1 MNLPFRISTGTIPIL
16 AARNDDLV
24 FLPVCHK
31 CHLPVCLPRMT
42 TALAIIPPVFSLE
55 ALILK
60 RFDISLIDEMRW
72 VSSLEQMK
80 GTFFPRLVRVKRV
93 RRQYVRKTISVM
105 MFPGFFENLTKPAPS
120 KGKKGRRGKTK
131 GNLSKKLT
139 EFIEEFFG

>member
-1 MNLPFRISTGTIPIL
+1 
-16 AARNDDLV
+16 
-24 FLPVCHK
+24 
-31 CHLPVCLPRMT
+31 MT
-42 TALAIIPPVFSLE
+42 TALVIIPPLFSLE

-80 GTFFPRLVRVKRV
+80 GNFFPRLVRVKRV

-105 MFPGFFENLTKPAPS
+105 LFPGFFEKPAKIAPS
-120 KGKKGRRGKTK
+120 KGKKGKKGKTK
-131 GNLSKKLT
+131 GHLSKKLA